1 MLLVLPAASA
11 SAWGGTGHSTVA
23 KIAENYLTKKAKK
36 ALDKYLD
43 GKTLHEVASDG
54 DKYRKVW
61 LEDIGREIA
70 NPNSIRLK
78 SWGDKFDWSL
88 PSNIEPYPHSF
99 TVGDNFEPI
108 RDLFETIDGKD
119 YEITNSIYFLDK
131 FIKELK
137 EGAETMDPEERSKKI
152 RMIVHWL
159 GDMHCPGH
167 VGFRGDSY
175 KAPGGSATAI
185 KINGKKTTLHKFW
198 DSGIFTLA
206 FDGRR
211 YVGMTELADC
221 YNNVYFSKKTV
232 KGDVWDWARSN
243 AEIAYKTRFYNGEP
257 IVKNREL
264 PESFPSEM
272 KDICL
277 TQLRNGGYRLAAV
290 MNYIFK

>member
-1 MLLVLPAASA
+1 MLLVIPAASA

-23 KIAENYLTKKAKK
+23 KIAENHLTKKARK

-54 DKYRKVW
+54 DKFRPVW
-61 LEDIGREIA
+61 VEDIGREIA
-70 NPNSIRLK
+70 NPQSFRFK
-78 SWGDKFDWSL
+78 SWRDKFDWTL
-88 PSNIEPYPHSF
+88 PSNIEPYPHTF
-99 TVGDNFEPI
+99 TVTDNCKPVRE
-108 RDLFETIDGKD
+108 LFETIEGKD
-119 YEITNSIYFLDK
+119 YEISNCVWFLEK

-167 VGFRGDSY
+167 VTFTGEN
-175 KAPGGSATAI
+175 GGVSGKTSFNI
-185 KINGKKTTLHKFW
+185 KIGEKKSNLHKFW

-206 FDGRR
+206 FDGKK
-211 YVGMTELADC
+211 YIGMTELSDG
-221 YNNVYFSKKTV
+221 YNGVKFSKKAV
-232 KGDVWDWARSN
+232 KGDVWDWAGEN
-243 AEIAYKTRFYNGEP
+243 AEIAYRARIYDGQP
-257 IVKNREL
+257 IVKNRSL